1 MSITLDTEKILLRR
15 CDQQMF
21 SIPDHLPTFCS
32 ELIYKET
39 DSQQCSLKVD
49 SAVDVTVM
57 LKEQN
62 KKRVI
67 RPSSQTLVHAGSQT
81 RGANPEHNATSRTKT
96 IAPADTQGEKPTEPA
111 CAGVREASDVLMWV
125 PCLRY

>member
-1 MSITLDTEKILLRR
+1 
-15 CDQQMF
+15 MF

-81 RGANPEHNATSRTKT
+81 RGANPEHNARTKT
-96 IAPADTQGEKPTEPA
+96 ISPADTQGEKPTEPA
-111 CAGVREASDVLMWV
+111 CAGVREASDELMWV